1 MVTCVEA
8 KLVWTLGKVERMR
21 FFPEKPDVSCNY
33 VNFPRFVSFVVLA
46 MACLFAL
53 AIIAGCAPQSS
64 TQAESAASGESSE
77 QAADQSSSS
86 SKRPSEKD
94 IARYNEWA
102 DDVVCDA
109 LNNLADDGVIAEPA
123 GDATYLQEAFEYYHN
138 DIAFLDKEAGN
149 ELSGNY
155 RLPEGKVIMGWFDS
169 ITSDA
174 AHSTEVFYA
183 NGNWG
188 PADHNEPTLFY
199 PQSMFGV
206 FDQYIMQ
213 DALRDVPT
221 DAFANSIDECD
232 YLIVFDA
239 VDSSIKEKYY
249 AGGYDRISVTTLALV
264 IDVNR
269 GKVVHIENVGTDT
282 PGDYQV
288 TNNSGSMLKQKLA
301 EYLDGLLLNRV

>member
-1 MVTCVEA
+1 
-8 KLVWTLGKVERMR
+8 MR

-33 VNFPRFVSFVVLA
+33 VIIPRFVSFVVLA

-53 AIIAGCAPQSS
+53 AISAGCAPQSS
-64 TQAESAASGESSE
+64 TQAKSAASGESSE
-77 QAADQSSSS
+77 RAAEQSSSS

-155 RLPEGKVIMGWFDS
+155 SLPKGKVIMGWFDP

-174 AHSTEVFYA
+174 AHSTKVFYA

-188 PADHNEPTLFY
+188 PADHDEPTLFY

-221 DAFANSIDECD
+221 DAFADSIDECD

>member
-1 MVTCVEA
+1 MARCVEA
-8 KLVWTLGKVERMR
+8 KLVWALGKVGRMR
-21 FFPEKPDVSCNY
+21 LFPEKSGVSCNY
-33 VNFPRFVSFVVLA
+33 VNFPRFASFVAFA

-53 AIIAGCAPQSS
+53 AISAGCASQSS

-123 GDATYLQEAFEYYHN
+123 GDATYLQEAFEYYHD

-155 RLPEGKVIMGWFDS
+155 SLPEGKVIMGWFDS

-221 DAFANSIDECD
+221 DAFADSIDECD

-239 VDSSIKEKYY
+239 VDSNIKEKYY

>member
-1 MVTCVEA
+1 MATCVEA

-33 VNFPRFVSFVVLA
+33 VNFPRFVSFVAFA

-53 AIIAGCAPQSS
+53 AISAGCASQSS
-64 TQAESAASGESSE
+64 TQAKSAASGESSE
-77 QAADQSSSS
+77 QAAEQSSSS

-123 GDATYLQEAFEYYHN
+123 GDATYLQEAFEYYHD

-155 RLPEGKVIMGWFDS
+155 SLPEGKVIMGWFDS

-188 PADHNEPTLFY
+188 PADHDEPTLFY

>member
-1 MVTCVEA
+1 
-8 KLVWTLGKVERMR
+8 MR

-33 VNFPRFVSFVVLA
+33 VNIPRFVSFVVFA

-64 TQAESAASGESSE
+64 THTESAASGKSSE
-77 QAADQSSSS
+77 QAAEQSSSS

-109 LNNLADDGVIAEPA
+109 LNNLADDGVIAKPA
-123 GDATYLQEAFEYYHN
+123 GDATYLQEAFEYSHD
-138 DIAFLDKEAGN
+138 DIAFLDEEAGK

-155 RLPEGKVIMGWFDS
+155 SLPEGKVIMGWFDS

-174 AHSTEVFYA
+174 SHSTEVFYA

-188 PADHNEPTLFY
+188 PADHDEPTLFY

-213 DALRDVPT
+213 DALSDVPT
-221 DAFANSIDECD
+221 DAFADSIDECD

-239 VDSSIKEKYY
+239 VDSSIKKKYY
-249 AGGYDRISVTTLALV
+249 ASGHDRISVTTLVLV

-288 TNNSGSMLKQKLA
+288 TNNSGSMLKQQLA
-301 EYLDGLLLNRV
+301 EYLDGLLLNRA